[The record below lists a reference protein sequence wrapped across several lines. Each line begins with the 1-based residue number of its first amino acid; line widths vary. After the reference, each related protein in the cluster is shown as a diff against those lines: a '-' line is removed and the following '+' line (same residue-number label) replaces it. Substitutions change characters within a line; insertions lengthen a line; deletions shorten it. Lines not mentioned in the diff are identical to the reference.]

1 LGVVADIRHGGPFG
15 QMGSEVFLPFTAS
28 ADSLHRALAL
38 TIVVR
43 PSGTNPDL
51 ASQLRRAAQSVG
63 PRVLVER
70 IRSGGD
76 WLGERVITP
85 RRRTVLLGLL
95 GGLGLVLAI
104 VGVFGMTAYS
114 VSRRT
119 QEIGV
124 RMAFGARPGPMV
136 LRMVRDAAVPIAIGT
151 VVGLG
156 GAALATRLIASF
168 LFQTDPIDPITFAA
182 VAALLVA
189 AGGLAAWIPAR
200 RAATIDPVTAL
211 RAE

>member
-1 LGVVADIRHGGPFG
+1 V
-15 QMGSEVFLPFTAS
+15 AS
-28 ADSLHRALAL
+28 ADTVRRARGL

-43 PSGTNPDL
+43 PTGDNPDL
-51 ASQLRRAAQSVG
+51 GNALRRSAQSVG
-63 PRVLVER
+63 PRVLIER
-70 IRSGGD
+70 VRSGGD

-95 GGLGLVLAI
+95 GGLGLLLAV

-124 RMAFGARPGPMV
+124 RMAFGARPAAMV
-136 LRMVRDAAVPIAIGT
+136 WGVVRDSAVPIAIGT
-151 VVGLG
+151 VIGLG
-156 GAALATRLIASF
+156 GAALATRLISSF
-168 LFQTDPIDPITFAA
+168 LFETDPIDPATFAIVA
-182 VAALLVA
+182 VVLV
-189 AGGLAAWIPAR
+189 GVGCVAAWIPAR
-200 RAATIDPVTAL
+200 RAARVDPVMAL